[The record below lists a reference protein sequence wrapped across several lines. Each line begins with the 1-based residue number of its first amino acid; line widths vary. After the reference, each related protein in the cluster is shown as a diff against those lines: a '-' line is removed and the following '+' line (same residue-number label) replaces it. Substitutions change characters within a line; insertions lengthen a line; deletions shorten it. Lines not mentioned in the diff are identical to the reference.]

1 MKSHAKLNKEKILLL
16 RAGLKDDQ
24 AAFEQL
30 YQKYSPILL
39 DYLIRY
45 DGNITT
51 REELVQECFL
61 RAWQKRRSFKATS
74 SVKTYLIGIAK
85 NVASEQ
91 IEKKQSE
98 NRLLQIHRNS
108 NSIGIP
114 ENTSSS
120 TSNSKELDFN
130 CEETRK
136 RLRRASDL
144 LSPEVRKAI
153 QVYFFEGLR
162 GSVAA
167 QKCGCSRSTFYERF
181 SLAKIQL
188 RKLLRSNKI

>member
-1 MKSHAKLNKEKILLL
+1 MIFVT
-16 RAGLKDDQ
+16 AG
-24 AAFEQL
+24 QL
-30 YQKYSPILL
+30 YRKYSPILL

-45 DGNITT
+45 DGAITT

-61 RAWQKRRSFKATS
+61 RAWQNRRNFKATS

-85 NVASEQ
+85 NVVSEQ
-91 IEKKQSE
+91 IKKHQSE

-114 ENTSSS
+114 ANTSPSTLSS
-120 TSNSKELDFN
+120 QELDFN

-144 LSPEVRKAI
+144 LSPEAKKTI
-153 QVYFFEGLR
+153 QAYFFEGLR
-162 GSVAA
+162 GSAAA
-167 QKCGCSRSTFYERF
+167 QRCRCSRSTFYERF

-188 RKLLRSNKI
+188 RKLLENNKI